1 MKKFM
6 NLPFGDGFKQVE
18 ITDNYTWQI
27 VEVHYDGEEKA
38 YRAVKLDEANAIKFE
53 KIFKTKEQAEEFVA
67 KQ

>member
-6 NLPFGDGFKQVE
+6 NLPFEGGLKQVE
-18 ITDNYTWQI
+18 LVDNYTWQI
-27 VEVHYDGEEKA
+27 VEVHYDGQEKA

-53 KIFKTKEQAEEFVA
+53 RIFKTKEQAEDFVA